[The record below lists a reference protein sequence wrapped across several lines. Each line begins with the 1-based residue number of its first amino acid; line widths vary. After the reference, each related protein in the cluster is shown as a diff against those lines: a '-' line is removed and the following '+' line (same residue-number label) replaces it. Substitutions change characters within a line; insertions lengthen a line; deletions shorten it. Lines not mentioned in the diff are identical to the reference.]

1 MFTSVG
7 RKLAIL
13 NAAVVLGILALVSL
27 AMFLFLQRSL
37 QDEVDHALEDRAE
50 AAQISWAPL
59 FREAVGSV
67 TVAALL
73 SDDSPQADEERE
85 DEQRSDND
93 DQREEAEEAAE
104 DFVQSGDTIGFA
116 LAEDGH
122 ILANSRGVE
131 LAGLPYL
138 DVLPSALAGESVYS
152 DITIDGE
159 SVRVLTEPAY
169 VDGRV
174 AGAVQIAQGQGA
186 FEAALRVVRIATLGG
201 LLLGAAV
208 AIPAGLFLANRSMR
222 PIRRAFEQQRAFVAD
237 ASHELRTPLTV
248 MRAQAEYLQR
258 SPDLDS
264 DELAHGHEVI
274 ISEVDAMSRLV
285 NDLLLLARGEQAGL
299 ILETRSQN
307 LVDAVR
313 QAVQSFEMRA
323 ESAGITLELEAPDR
337 AVDATFDRDRIQQII
352 RILLDNALEHTPSG
366 GAVTV
371 HVDRERTEARV
382 SVSDTGSGISPED
395 LPHVFD
401 RFYRSRKSHQSSG
414 LGLGLAIAKALVE
427 AHGGEI
433 QASSTHGAGTS
444 IVFTLPF

>member
-285 NDLLLLARGEQAGL
+285 NDLLLLARGEQAG
-299 ILETRSQN
+299 
-307 LVDAVR
+307 
-313 QAVQSFEMRA
+313 
-323 ESAGITLELEAPDR
+323 
-337 AVDATFDRDRIQQII
+337 
-352 RILLDNALEHTPSG
+352 
-366 GAVTV
+366 
-371 HVDRERTEARV
+371 
-382 SVSDTGSGISPED
+382 
-395 LPHVFD
+395 
-401 RFYRSRKSHQSSG
+401 
-414 LGLGLAIAKALVE
+414 
-427 AHGGEI
+427 
-433 QASSTHGAGTS
+433 
-444 IVFTLPF
+444 